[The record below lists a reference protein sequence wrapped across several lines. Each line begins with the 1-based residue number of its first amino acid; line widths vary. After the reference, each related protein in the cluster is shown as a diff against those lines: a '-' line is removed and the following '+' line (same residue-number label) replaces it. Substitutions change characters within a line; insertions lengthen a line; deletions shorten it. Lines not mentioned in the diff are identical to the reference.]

1 MNAELA
7 FLHQTRFAINPPN
20 SESEF
25 TIRISRRKQAVG
37 WLTVQNHIIQSRI
50 QGMGLGLVL
59 CLSLGCGNSL
69 QRTATEQLLTSDA
82 VDQTVAGFDFT
93 DLAGETVYFDTT
105 YLKNVKGTGFVNADY
120 ITSSIRQQLVAARCL
135 LKDKKEDADYIVE
148 ARVGTL
154 GTDQHEVTYGMPAN
168 NLLSSAASILPGTPT
183 VPTLPELSIAKRNE
197 QMGAAKIGAFAY
209 HRASGEPVWQ
219 SGIRQASSTAK
230 DVWVM
235 GAGPIQSGNIYKKTR
250 FAGSKFGL
258 SFGDDGKSVAALP
271 VDYHSE
277 MHFAAPAETTI
288 QAAHTE
294 DASPEDDATDSKSTA
309 DDKSAPKEPA
319 HLKDQTAR
327 PVPTKPN
334 DGKPKPKP

>member
-1 MNAELA
+1 MGRLTA
-7 FLHQTRFAINPPN
+7 LHHT
-20 SESEF
+20 
-25 TIRISRRKQAVG
+25 
-37 WLTVQNHIIQSRI
+37 IQSRI

-59 CLSLGCGNSL
+59 CLLLGCGNSL

-105 YLKNVKGTGFVNADY
+105 YLNNVKGTGFVNADY

-135 LKDKKEDADYIVE
+135 LKEKKDDADYIVE

-209 HRASGEPVWQ
+209 HRESGEPVWQ
-219 SGIRQASSTAK
+219 SGIRQSSSTAK

-258 SFGDDGKSVAALP
+258 FGKEAESVAALP

-277 MHFAAPAETTI
+277 MHFAAPAEKTI

-294 DASPEDDATDSKSTA
+294 AAKDESAENETSTE
-309 DDKSAPKEPA
+309 EPGR
-319 HLKDQTAR
+319 LKDPTGR
-327 PVPTKPN
+327 PLKTKP
-334 DGKPKPKP
+334 DDPQDKPK